1 MNFRAR
7 QHGGTSTDSQ
17 MNILGG
23 LKQLRSRFGVTMVRD
38 SGGARMTVALR
49 GRPFSRALHGAPA
62 ATRVGK
68 LRGIK
73 LNVGGGKGH
82 PRVPGWTVVD
92 LRETADVRMDITT
105 APLPFDDD
113 SVSIIFTS
121 HTLEH
126 IYPQQ
131 LDFVLGEFH
140 RVLRRTDGLLRISVP
155 DIALAIKAYVEQRE
169 QFFYDSEVGLDER
182 NVPMAGLLASWLYST
197 TPLQGSGW
205 ARRTGARPL
214 LRRGLSHVPPAP
226 RRVPNGVA
234 QHVSGFGGGR
244 DPNRCVRSAS
254 PCFAVRGGGKIGASA
269 R

>member
-1 MNFRAR
+1 
-7 QHGGTSTDSQ
+7 

-23 LKQLRSRFGVTMVRD
+23 LKRLRSRFGVTMVRD

-62 ATRVGK
+62 ATRVGT

-82 PRVPGWTVVD
+82 PRVPGWTIVD

-105 APLPFDDD
+105 ASLPFDDD

-131 LDFVLGEFH
+131 LDFVLSEFH

-169 QFFYDSEVGLDER
+169 QFFYDGEVGLDER

-197 TPLQGSGW
+197 RLFKDPDGRGGQGHVHCFDADYLMYRLRRVGFRTVWRSTYQGSV
-205 ARRTGARPL
+205 AAELRTDAFDRHPY
-214 LRRGLSHVPPAP
+214 
-226 RRVPNGVA
+226 
-234 QHVSGFGGGR
+234 
-244 DPNRCVRSAS
+244 AS
-254 PCFAVRGGGKIGASA
+254 LFVEAAT
-269 R
+269 